1 MLTPPQKNAKNIKT
15 SRYFAVT
22 KICTIRVYND
32 KIDID
37 SWQWIPLTDDSNSD
51 YASIVH
57 MIYHKIETS
66 SLNYTFSKYARAIN

>member
-1 MLTPPQKNAKNIKT
+1 MYI
-15 SRYFAVT
+15 
-22 KICTIRVYND
+22 YND